1 MTDRPWKSLRE
12 RLNERGPRKME
23 RVTDPVVPTPSPP
36 ISVYHPHEIAAMAVG
51 LLILRQVE
59 ETAGTRLYERSI
71 NDAIHRLTKHASA
84 EQMMRLEVEA
94 HEILAWLVQGEDAP
108 RELEAFH
115 YRDDGTLEYDP
126 NAPVPALVREAC
138 ALGLDIKI
146 AYFSNKR
153 AEMNS
158 RVISPKAIAAETYV
172 RAYCHARKDERIFRM
187 ERIRRAKPVGV
198 PSMHQAEEAA
208 AEAAGTQ
215 VNLPVNL
222 SFDFD
227 GMGVV
232 AAPSKKKPKAAAE
245 AETSPKASKRAPA
258 DHSTEE
264 LRLDFAPSPDF
275 RPVSKA
281 PPEDSE
287 LPKEHQPLDGR
298 QLPLLGDESP

>member
-1 MTDRPWKSLRE
+1 MTERPWKSLRE

-36 ISVYHPHEIAAMAVG
+36 ISVYHPHEISAMAVG

-108 RELEAFH
+108 RELEAFR
-115 YRDDGTLEYDP
+115 YREDGTLEYDP
-126 NAPVPALVREAC
+126 NAPIPSIVREAC

-187 ERIRRAKPVGV
+187 ERIRRAKPVGI
-198 PSMHQAEEAA
+198 PSMHQAEEAVA
-208 AEAAGTQ
+208 DASGTQ
-215 VNLPVNL
+215 VTLPVNL

-232 AAPSKKKPKAAAE
+232 AAPSKKKPKVDVSTEPA
-245 AETSPKASKRAPA
+245 PRASKRAA
-258 DHSTEE
+258 AQENAEE
-264 LRLDFAPSPDF
+264 LRLDFAPSPEF
-275 RPVSKA
+275 RPVSKGQL
-281 PPEDSE
+281 EESE
-287 LPKEHQPLDGR
+287 LPKEHQPLDGL
-298 QLPLLGDESP
+298 QLPLLGDS